1 MSFNLLY
8 CKDMVK
14 PYYIKGVQ
22 SVKKNHL
29 FAYVL
34 QSSCSWK
41 FYKIHRKTPMLESLF
56 NKFAGMKNVHHN
68 CFPMCFF

>member
-29 FAYVL
+29 FAYVV
-34 QSSCSWK
+34 
-41 FYKIHRKTPMLESLF
+41 LESF
-56 NKFAGMKNVHHN
+56 TKFTGKHLCWSHFLINLQA
-68 CFPMCFF
+68 